1 MGLGP
6 HSGLRVA
13 QSVKI
18 FNYCFDHDNHV
29 KQHRYCLKN
38 AGLRAQFE
46 SYGRQKLF
54 QTNILSDLS
63 TFNE

>member
-18 FNYCFDHDNHV
+18 FNYCFDHDNNV
-29 KQHRYCLKN
+29 KQHQYCLKN
-38 AGLRAQFE
+38 ADLRAQFE
-46 SYGRQKLF
+46 LYGRQKYQLF
-54 QTNILSDLS
+54 
-63 TFNE
+63 